1 MFEHHKLIHVIEN
14 YEGEDNVVAIS
25 ARKFLGRMYQ
35 LGFQEISKVE
45 VACIMRVLGK
55 VDLENAILLKD
66 VEHLME
72 KYGEDKKF
80 EHINRESE
88 EEE

>member
-1 MFEHHKLIHVIEN
+1 MKDVFDHHKLIHVIES

-35 LGFQEISKVE
+35 LGFQEISKLE

-66 VEHLME
+66 VEKLMD
-72 KYGEDKKF
+72 KY
-80 EHINRESE
+80 RESE
-88 EEE
+88 EE